1 MGILIGG
8 SLNCDGMSM
17 SGFENSAGQFMSLV
31 ISSKYFPGLPEIE
44 LHIYLVNDIKSKLIL
59 TNSIFSSQI
68 SNSLDSYRFME
79 FF

>member
-17 SGFENSAGQFMSLV
+17 SGFENSAGQSMSLF

-44 LHIYLVNDIKSKLIL
+44 LHN
-59 TNSIFSSQI
+59 
-68 SNSLDSYRFME
+68 
-79 FF
+79 